1 MAKKKAPET
10 PAPVVSSI
18 PLPPSDSPLVIDL
31 PDGQKLVVGKME
43 NGTVIEVATWRGTGR
58 PDSRTSRLML
68 GVSSADA
75 LEESEVKKEERT
87 DSVEVSKLEAVI
99 KLMKSNL
106 MKIVLP
112 LASKVSALRHPK
124 EKNEEPKE
132 NSGERLES
140 LKANKSQESGSSIAE
155 IDSDIEKFLESLK
168 SDPFGGGSKVRDS
181 KSSRSKSSPRVGKSM
196 EKRSSSSKNRQRRR

>member
-68 GVSSADA
+68 GVSNADA

-87 DSVEVSKLEAVI
+87 ESVEVSKLESVV
-99 KLMKSNL
+99 KLIKSNL
-106 MKIVLP
+106 MKLLLP
-112 LASKVSALRHPK
+112 LASKISVLRNPK
-124 EKNEEPKE
+124 RKNEVRKG
-132 NSGERLES
+132 NSGEKLES
-140 LKANKSQESGSSIAE
+140 AKANKGQEGGSSIAE

-181 KSSRSKSSPRVGKSM
+181 KPPRSNSNRKVGKSK
-196 EKRSSSSKNRQRRR
+196 EKSNTQTRKSKNRR